1 MNTESINLWQKLISM
16 QWDQSTVFSMNSAGS
31 CGFSHRKKKILSVYY
46 LTLCTKINFRYI
58 IDLNY
63 KDRTIRF
70 LGWNTEKYLCH
81 LAIGRDF
88 LKLMQKALTIEKE

>member
-1 MNTESINLWQKLISM
+1 M